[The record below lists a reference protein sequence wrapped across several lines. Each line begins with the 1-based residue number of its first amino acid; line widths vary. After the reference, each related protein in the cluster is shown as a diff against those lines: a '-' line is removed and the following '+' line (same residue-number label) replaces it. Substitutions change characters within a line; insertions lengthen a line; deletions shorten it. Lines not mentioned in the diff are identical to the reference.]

1 MNIRCMIVDDEPN
14 AVNLLEVL
22 IGQSTSWSLL
32 TKCYNALEA
41 ISFLKNNTVDLIFLD
56 ISMPLLSGMDLAA
69 LLPVDTAIVFTT
81 AHSEHAVDS
90 YSFNTI
96 DYLLKPITL
105 KRFLAATKKVEAYF
119 QLRGAGTASS
129 PGGQGA
135 ALSPVAPGGAL
146 SPMVTGAASELT
158 GEYFFIKSGTE
169 LRKILLQEILFF
181 ESRKEYV
188 RVVTKNFE
196 VLTYRRLKDIEAQL
210 SLPFARVHNSY
221 IVNFRQLQKVQDNQI
236 YIGDTQIPIGDKFRE
251 GVMEIL
257 RQRTF

>member
-32 TKCYNALEA
+32 AKCYNALEA

-69 LLPVDTAIVFTT
+69 LLPADTAIVFTT

-119 QLRGAGTASS
+119 QLRA
-129 PGGQGA
+129 PGA
-135 ALSPVAPGGAL
+135 ALSPGAPGTVL
-146 SPMVTGAASELT
+146 SPGAPGASSELT